1 MDESARK
8 VRNVKLTV
16 DIDNRLVA
24 LCKHLGTNPNSYL
37 INIIGK
43 SVSQDE
49 LAFKSQENQSDLFS
63 QVLQYMNQMPT
74 GSDDDND

>member
-1 MDESARK
+1 MDDSARK
-8 VRNVKLTV
+8 VRNVKLT
-16 DIDNRLVA
+16 INMDNRLIA

-49 LAFKSQENQSDLFS
+49 LAFKTQENQADLFS
-63 QVLQYMNQMPT
+63 QILQNMNQMSE